1 MALSPFSLGFWGKTL
16 LKEKRHFFYLFY
28 DLMNLHKK
36 FYTTAFSA
44 IGSHAT
50 PKKDEIAEEV
60 LNDMVF
66 GYCVRLSESLFPM
79 ERHSCD
85 NAP

>member
-36 FYTTAFSA
+36 FYTTLRSTFSIIEISRMGLRSLSLSCA
-44 IGSHAT
+44 KDAPRLAAGSFT
-50 PKKDEIAEEV
+50 
-60 LNDMVF
+60 
-66 GYCVRLSESLFPM
+66 
-79 ERHSCD
+79 
-85 NAP
+85 